1 MISPGSARLFLPALL
16 ALLAVGAGSCVSAQD
31 TFAGARLE
39 DLCNGAIPACDLKAS
54 CVLAEDRFIRR
65 TFPGGERLIVRT
77 DLPNQRVRVRLLLGD
92 LVSPGTELVMEA
104 RSPTCA
110 ASDRQRLVDVDL
122 FQLAGDDLILDVDL
136 DLPEA
141 GDHLVELF
149 SDMSA
154 SYLLVIEIDG

>member
-1 MISPGSARLFLPALL
+1 MVLAAL
-16 ALLAVGAGSCVSAQD
+16 GAGSCISASD
-31 TFAGARLE
+31 TFVGARLE

-65 TFPGGERLIVRT
+65 QFPGGERLVVRT
-77 DLPNQRVRVRLLLGD
+77 DLPDQLVRVRLLLGD
-92 LVSPGTELVMEA
+92 LVSPGTELVIEA

-122 FQLAGDDLILDVDL
+122 FQLAGDDLTL
-136 DLPEA
+136 DLELALPEP

-154 SYLLVIEIDG
+154 SYLLLIEIDG